1 MYKIGRRGGGS
12 KNCSLGQTPHA
23 EQTDNAYELIIK
35 LGIGLN
41 C

>member
-12 KNCSLGQTPHA
+12 KNA